1 MEWNERIRIF
11 LMKIKYKFF
20 LLSIN
25 KQIQVALTKRD
36 KTKEYQTIATLN
48 KIRGETRTRETNE
61 KFILDWTLCTLS
73 WSTK

>member
-61 KFILDWTLCTLS
+61 KFILD
-73 WSTK
+73 